1 MPRVSSA
8 RRGKACLSQS
18 RDGLSMRVADDCT
31 FVMSFFEKYFGVA
44 IFVGL
49 GVLYV
54 PLTLFVGNLDSLM
67 ADASLLGIPVLVVMA
82 LALPLISL
90 VRLHE
95 TLNLVLA
102 GLGLSVFICDQF
114 LRGNYRLLDGYNGV
128 AEQNLTL
135 VALNAI
141 AYACIPIALVFF
153 GDKIRLFLKQT
164 APIILMTVLAGY
176 IGVVGYS
183 VFTSTSDHPA
193 NDGDVRD
200 TSISEKPN
208 VYLIVLDALDGKS
221 LNQTLRETTDNR
233 DFFGFTS
240 FTQTTANYLY
250 TNYSFASFLSGTTIQ
265 RSPNEELPSR
275 DGPIGKSAGLSSLL
289 KQNGYRISAYTQSRF
304 LNGNEDVAVTDSEA
318 YAEATSISGFYVD
331 FVTSWTMRSLPSVNL
346 NFSETI
352 RNSVG
357 RLSQLVAG
365 ISDEKSFLPTSIK
378 DGLQPYT
385 GVRILE
391 KATSDED
398 TRGGHG
404 EFVLVHAII
413 PHGPY
418 RIAADCTYRE
428 QVTSQKEQEACAM
441 SLAGQFLNKLRELG
455 RYDQSFIAI
464 FGDHGSGWESVAKK
478 RGDTSP
484 VEDLKKFSIAQLQS
498 RARPAMMIKP
508 ADTSRSNNPL
518 QFVSTEAQ
526 LIDIFPTIVE
536 DLGLEIRPMYE
547 LDGRS
552 LFQTHQTRR
561 EKYFTYF
568 RPTLQ
573 QIPQPAYDIDLHY
586 DEVADHYRLG
596 DTHDFFFNKIT
607 DCDRSLSFKDKELVA
622 RGLSGIEKFGRWSKS
637 STVEIPIQARNNCNP
652 VGLKFLLRAFVTD
665 KHPIQRATVS
675 VNGVPIGRI
684 EIKKGEKSPKQIF
697 IDLPEL
703 DTRRLKIRFDIETSI
718 APKALGLSKDHRNL
732 GLGFIALE
740 LVSG

>member
-1 MPRVSSA
+1 
-8 RRGKACLSQS
+8 
-18 RDGLSMRVADDCT
+18 MRVADDCSL
-31 FVMSFFEKYFGVA
+31 VMSFFEKCFGVA
-44 IFVGL
+44 IFIGL

-54 PLTLFVGNLDSLM
+54 PLTLFVGNLDSLL
-67 ADASLLGIPVLVVMA
+67 ADASLLGIPVLVATA
-82 LALPLISL
+82 LALPLISF

-128 AEQNLTL
+128 ADQNLTL
-135 VALNAI
+135 VILNAI
-141 AYACIPIALVFF
+141 AYGCIPIALVFF
-153 GDKIRLFLKQT
+153 GDKLRLFLKQT

-176 IGVVGYS
+176 IGVAGYS

-221 LNQTLRETTDNR
+221 LNQTLRETTDKR

-240 FTQTTANYLY
+240 FTRTTANYLY

-265 RSPNEELPSR
+265 RSPDEELPSR
-275 DGPIGKSAGLSSLL
+275 DGLIRKSAGLSSLL

-304 LNGNEDVAVTDSEA
+304 LNGNEDVVVTDSEA

-331 FVTSWTMRSLPSVNL
+331 FVTSWTMRSLPSVSL

-352 RNSVG
+352 RNSVE

-365 ISDEKSFLPTSIK
+365 ISDKSSFLPTSIK

-391 KATSDED
+391 KAISDEE

-441 SLAGQFLNKLRELG
+441 SLAGRFLEKLRGLG
-455 RYDQSFIAI
+455 RYHQSFIAI
-464 FGDHGSGWESVAKK
+464 FGDHGSGWESIAV
-478 RGDTSP
+478 RDGDTSP
-484 VEDLKKFSIAQLQS
+484 LKDLRMYSSAQLLS
-498 RARPAMMIKP
+498 RARPAMLIKP
-508 ADTSRSNNPL
+508 SVSL
-518 QFVSTEAQ
+518 QQIDSVKFSSTEAQ
-526 LIDIFPTIVE
+526 LIDIFPTIVD
-536 DLGLEIRPMYE
+536 DLKLDTRPVYD
-547 LDGRS
+547 LDGRN
-552 LFQTHQTRR
+552 LFREHQSARD
-561 EKYFTYF
+561 KYFTYF
-568 RPTLQ
+568 APTLHE
-573 QIPQPAYDIDLHY
+573 IPQPAYDIDLHY
-586 DEVADHYRLG
+586 DEMADDYRIG
-596 DTHDFFFNKIT
+596 DTHDFFFNKIV
-607 DCDRSLSFKDKELVA
+607 DCDRSLSFKDKGLVA

-637 STVEIPIQARNNCNP
+637 STIEIPIQARNNCNP

-665 KHPIQRATVS
+665 KHPIQKATVS
-675 VNGVPIGRI
+675 VNGLPLGSI
-684 EIKKGEKSPKQIF
+684 EIRTGEKTPKQIF

-703 DTRRLKIRFDIETSI
+703 DTRRLKIRFDIETSVS
-718 APKALGLSKDHRNL
+718 PKSLGLSTDDRSL
-732 GLGFIALE
+732 GLGFIDLE
-740 LVSG
+740 LVSK